1 MPDIIQLLPDAIANQ
16 IAAGEVI
23 QRPASAVKELLEN
36 AIDAGAD
43 DIQLIIKDAG
53 KTLIQVVDNGCGMSD
68 TDARLSFER
77 HATSKIKQAADLFNI
92 RTMGFRGEALASI
105 AAIAQVE
112 LKTRPAEEEVGT
124 QVIIEGAEVKKQTPI
139 ATPVGT
145 SLAIKNLFY
154 NTPARRN
161 FLKSKT
167 VETRHIIDEFQRV
180 ALAYPELSFKMY
192 HNGMEVFHLP
202 AGNLRKRII
211 NIFGNNYNERL
222 VPVEEHTP
230 VLNIQGFIG
239 KPEHA
244 KKTRGEQYFFVNN
257 RFIKSPYL
265 QHAILGAYTDL
276 IPSGAYPLFVLFLDL
291 DPTRIDINV
300 HPTKQEIKFEDEKI
314 IYAYLNSAVKRALGK
329 YSITPSIDFEAE
341 SSFSPFG
348 KNPYFEEAGKTA
360 QAVKTMQQASG
371 PHSFQQQR
379 PSPGWE
385 AFLTNT
391 MEQKIE
397 QEPDAIIVP
406 SQMGS
411 PAPQQSQQWEGPEEI
426 KPYQFHFS
434 YIFATIKAGMIIIDQ
449 QAAHER
455 VLYERYIRA
464 LQHTRMAT
472 QKTLFPQTLHLNTAD
487 AQLLKDL
494 LAEVNTLGFDIQ
506 EFGQSDFV
514 VHGLPADMEGQNEQ
528 QIIEGLLEQFKM
540 HEAEL
545 DIAKRENL
553 ARSLATQTA
562 IKKGKALSEKEMRKL
577 IDELFACQ
585 DFYKA
590 PNGNRT
596 FVKYTVQE
604 LEQQFQKKR

>member
-43 DIQLIIKDAG
+43 DIHLIIKDAG

-77 HATSKIKQAADLFNI
+77 HATSKIRATDDLFNI

-112 LKTRPAEEEVGT
+112 LKTRPTEAEVGT
-124 QVIIEGAEVKKQTPI
+124 QLLIEGSEVKKQEPV

-145 SLAIKNLFY
+145 SLSVKNLFY

-180 ALAYPELSFKMY
+180 ALAYPELSFRMH

-202 AGNLRKRII
+202 AGNLRRRII

-222 VPVEEHTP
+222 VPVEEQTP
-230 VLNIQGFIG
+230 ILNIQGFIG
-239 KPEHA
+239 KPEFA

-257 RFIKSPYL
+257 RYIKSPYL
-265 QHAILGAYTDL
+265 QHAIMGAYADL
-276 IPSGAYPLFVLFLDL
+276 IPSGSYPLFVLFLEL
-291 DPTRIDINV
+291 DPKRIDINV
-300 HPTKQEIKFEDEKI
+300 HPTKQEVKFEDEKI

-341 SSFSPFG
+341 SSFEQFG
-348 KNPYFEEAGKTA
+348 KNPFFQSAPQTGGPSPA
-360 QAVKTMQQASG
+360 PQD
-371 PHSFQQQR
+371 PHSFQQHK

-385 AFLTNT
+385 AFLTTT

-397 QEPDAIIVP
+397 REPDTIIVP
-406 SQMGS
+406 SRMTE
-411 PAPQQSQQWEGPEEI
+411 PATEEQHEWEEQEEI
-426 KPYQFHFS
+426 RPYQFHYS

-455 VLYERYIRA
+455 VLFERYLRA
-464 LQHTRMAT
+464 LQESRMAT
-472 QKTLFPQTLHLNTAD
+472 QKTLFPQTLHLTTAD

-494 LAEVNTLGFDIQ
+494 LPEVNALGFDIQ

-514 VHGLPADMEGQNEQ
+514 VHGLPADMEGQAEQ
-528 QIIEGLLEQFKM
+528 KVVEGLLEQYKM
-540 HEAEL
+540 HESEL

-553 ARSLATQTA
+553 ARSLAAQMA
-562 IKKGKALSEKEMRKL
+562 IKKGKPLSEKEMRRL

>member
-1 MPDIIQLLPDAIANQ
+1 MPDIIQLLPDSIANQ

-36 AIDAGAD
+36 AIDAGGD
-43 DIQLIIKDAG
+43 DIHLIIKDAG

-77 HATSKIKQAADLFNI
+77 HATSKIRNADDLFNI

-112 LKTRPAEEEVGT
+112 LKTRLTEEEVGT
-124 QVIIEGAEVKKQTPI
+124 QLIIEGSEVKRQEPV

-145 SLAIKNLFY
+145 SLAIKNLFF

-180 ALAYPELSFKMY
+180 ALAYPELTFKMH

-202 AGNLRKRII
+202 AGNLRRRII

-230 VLNIQGFIG
+230 VLNMQGFIG
-239 KPEHA
+239 KPEFA

-257 RFIKSPYL
+257 RYIKSPYL
-265 QHAILGAYTDL
+265 QHAIMGAYTDL
-276 IPSGAYPLFVLFLDL
+276 ISSGSYPLFVLFMEL
-291 DPTRIDINV
+291 DPARIDINV
-300 HPTKQEIKFEDEKI
+300 HPTKQEVKFEDEKI

-329 YSITPSIDFEAE
+329 YSITPTIDFEAE
-341 SSFSPFG
+341 SSFEQFG
-348 KNPYFEEAGKTA
+348 KNPYF
-360 QAVKTMQQASG
+360 QQAGHPLQPTSAPNG
-371 PHSFQQQR
+371 PHSFQQQK

-385 AFLTNT
+385 AFLTTT
-391 MEQKIE
+391 MEQKIDR
-397 QEPDAIIVP
+397 EPDAIIVP
-406 SQMGS
+406 SRMAES
-411 PAPQQSQQWEGPEEI
+411 ETPQSRTWEEQEEI
-426 KPYQFHFS
+426 RPYQFHNS

-455 VLYERYIRA
+455 ILYERYLKA
-464 LQHTRMAT
+464 LQESRIAT

-487 AQLLKDL
+487 AQLLKAL
-494 LAEVNTLGFDIQ
+494 LPEVNALGFDIQ

-514 VHGLPADMEGQNEQ
+514 VHGLPADMEGQEEHRV
-528 QIIEGLLEQFKM
+528 IEGLLEQYKQ
-540 HEAEL
+540 HEAAM

-553 ARSLATQTA
+553 ARSLASQTA
-562 IKKGKALSEKEMRKL
+562 IKRGKALSEKEMRRL

>member
-1 MPDIIQLLPDAIANQ
+1 MPDIIQLLPDSIANQ

-43 DIQLIIKDAG
+43 DIHLIIKDAG

-77 HATSKIKQAADLFNI
+77 HATSKIREAEDLFNI

-112 LKTRPAEEEVGT
+112 LKTRPTEEEVGT
-124 QVIIEGAEVKKQTPI
+124 QLIIEGSEVKKQEPV

-145 SLAIKNLFY
+145 SLSIKNLFY

-180 ALAYPELSFKMY
+180 ALAYPELTFKMH

-202 AGNLRKRII
+202 AGNLRRRII

-239 KPEHA
+239 KPEFA

-265 QHAILGAYTDL
+265 QHAIMGAYADL
-276 IPSGAYPLFVLFLDL
+276 IPSGSYPMFVLFLEL

-300 HPTKQEIKFEDEKI
+300 HPTKQEVKFEDEKI

-341 SSFSPFG
+341 SSFDQFG
-348 KNPYFEEAGKTA
+348 KNPFFTQPDKPVRETSAAG
-360 QAVKTMQQASG
+360 G
-371 PHSFQQQR
+371 PHSFQQQK

-385 AFLTNT
+385 EFLTTT

-397 QEPDAIIVP
+397 REPDTIIVP
-406 SQMGS
+406 SRMTE
-411 PAPQQSQQWEGPEEI
+411 AEPQQSRSWEEQEEI
-426 KPYQFHFS
+426 RPYQFHNS

-455 VLYERYIRA
+455 VLFERYLRA
-464 LQHTRMAT
+464 LQDARIAT

-487 AQLLKDL
+487 AQLLKAL
-494 LAEVNTLGFDIQ
+494 LPEVNALGFDIQ

-514 VHGLPADMEGQNEQ
+514 VHGLPADMEGNDEQ
-528 QIIEGLLEQFKM
+528 KVIEGLLEQYKQ

-553 ARSLATQTA
+553 ARSLASQTA
-562 IKKGKALSEKEMRKL
+562 IKRGKALSEKEMRRL